1 MGIHMKKIQRESEG
15 KSVEKHTAGD
25 YVIDIIIC
33 IVFGIFTIACIFPFY
48 YIFIN
53 TISDNSLVAT
63 GRITLIPQGIHFEN
77 YKKVLSLKELPKASL
92 VSLARTV
99 IGTLFTMLCAS
110 FPAYCFSKDEYWK
123 KKIFYRFVVITM
135 YFSAGVIPMFL
146 TYKML
151 GIYNTFAVYVLPAVV
166 TPFNLILV
174 KTYIESLPQ
183 SLEESAEIDG
193 AGYLLRF
200 RHIVMPLSKPILA
213 TIAVF
218 SAVGQWNN
226 WMDTILYTKSQSLQ
240 TLQYVLYRYLKEAN
254 TLAEIA
260 RENPDMMA
268 QLDPSTLL
276 SPLTIKY
283 TVCIVT
289 IVPIL
294 LVYPFFQKYF
304 VKGMMIGAVKG

>member
-1 MGIHMKKIQRESEG
+1 MAKRDDDLHGVQKL
-15 KSVEKHTAGD
+15 TAKD
-25 YVIDIIIC
+25 HVIDIIIC
-33 IVFGIFTIACIFPFY
+33 LVFGAFTIACIFPFY

-63 GRITLIPQGIHFEN
+63 GRINLIPRGIHFEN
-77 YKKVLSLKELPKASL
+77 YVKVLTLKELPGATL
-92 VSLARTV
+92 VSLGRTV
-99 IGTLFTMLCAS
+99 LGTLFTLVCAA
-110 FPAYCFSKDEYWK
+110 FPAYCFSREEYWH
-123 KKIFYRFVVITM
+123 KKIFYRFVIITM

-146 TYKML
+146 TYRTL
-151 GIYNTFAVYVLPAVV
+151 GIYDTFWVYILPCCV
-166 TPFNLILV
+166 TPFNLILI
-174 KTYIESLPQ
+174 KTYMESLPQ

-193 AGYLLRF
+193 AGYMVRF
-200 RHIVMPLSKPILA
+200 TKIVIPLCKPILA
-213 TIAVF
+213 TITVF

-226 WMDTILYTKSQSLQ
+226 WMDTVLYTKNRSLQ

-260 RENPDMMA
+260 RENPEAMA
-268 QLDPSTLL
+268 EMDPSTML

-289 IVPIL
+289 IVPIII
-294 LVYPFFQKYF
+294 VYPFFQKHF

>member
-1 MGIHMKKIQRESEG
+1 L
-15 KSVEKHTAGD
+15 V
-25 YVIDIIIC
+25 
-33 IVFGIFTIACIFPFY
+33 TIGQIRLFPK
-48 YIFIN
+48 
-53 TISDNSLVAT
+53 
-63 GRITLIPQGIHFEN
+63 GIHFQN
-77 YKKVLSLKELPKASL
+77 YVKVLSLKELPYASFI
-92 VSLARTV
+92 SLARTV
-99 IGTLFTMLCAS
+99 LGTIFTLICAS
-110 FPAYCFSKDEYWK
+110 FPAYCFSRAEYWH
-123 KKIFYRFVVITM
+123 KKIFYRFVIITM
-135 YFSAGVIPMFL
+135 YFSAGVIPLFL
-146 TYKML
+146 TYKTL
-151 GIYNTFAVYVLPAVV
+151 GIYDTFFVYILPCCV

-193 AGYLLRF
+193 AGYLVRF
-200 RHIVMPLSKPILA
+200 TKIVLPLCKPIMA

-218 SAVGQWNN
+218 SAVGQWNSF
-226 WMDTILYTKSQSLQ
+226 MDTVLYTKDKNLQ

-268 QLDPSTLL
+268 EMDPSTML

-289 IVPIL
+289 VLPIL
-294 LVYPFFQKYF
+294 VVYPFFQKYF

>member
-1 MGIHMKKIQRESEG
+1 MAKKDSTEG
-15 KSVEKHTAGD
+15 RGVVKKTWKDHLVDA
-25 YVIDIIIC
+25 IIC
-33 IVFGIFTIACIFPFY
+33 IIFGLFTIACMFPFY

-53 TISDNSLVAT
+53 TISDNSLVTT
-63 GRITLIPQGIHFEN
+63 GRITLFPQGIHFEN
-77 YKKVLSLKELPKASL
+77 YAKVLSLKELPSATFLSL
-92 VSLARTV
+92 SRTV
-99 IGTLFTMLCAS
+99 IGTIFTLICAA
-110 FPAYCFSKDEYWK
+110 FPAYCFSREEYWN

-135 YFSAGVIPMFL
+135 YFSAGVIPTFL
-146 TYKML
+146 TYRTL
-151 GIYNTFAVYVLPAVV
+151 NIYDTFWVYILPCCV
-166 TPFNLILV
+166 TPFNLILC
-174 KTYIESLPQ
+174 KTYMESLPQ

-193 AGYLLRF
+193 AGYLVRF
-200 RHIVMPLSKPILA
+200 TRIVLPLCKPILA

-226 WMDTILYTKSQSLQ
+226 WMDTVLYTKDKALQ
-240 TLQYVLYRYLKEAN
+240 TLQFVLYRYLKEAN

-268 QLDPSTLL
+268 EMDPATML

-283 TVCIVT
+283 SVCIVT

>member
-1 MGIHMKKIQRESEG
+1 M
-15 KSVEKHTAGD
+15 V
-25 YVIDIIIC
+25 
-33 IVFGIFTIACIFPFY
+33 
-48 YIFIN
+48 N
-53 TISDNSLVAT
+53 T
-63 GRITLIPQGIHFEN
+63 GRINLIPVGIHFEN
-77 YKKVLSLKELPKASL
+77 YVKVLSLKELPRATM
-92 VSLARTV
+92 VSLGRTI
-99 IGTLFTMLCAS
+99 IGTVFTLVCAS
-110 FPAYCFSKDEYWK
+110 FPAYCFSKEEYWH

-135 YFSAGVIPMFL
+135 YFSAGVIPLFL
-146 TYKML
+146 TYKAV
-151 GIYNTFAVYVLPAVV
+151 GIYNTFAVYILPCVV

-193 AGYLLRF
+193 AGYLVRF
-200 RHIVMPLSKPILA
+200 LHIVMPLSKPILA

-226 WMDTILYTKSQSLQ
+226 WMDTVLYTKSQSLQ
-240 TLQYVLYRYLKEAN
+240 TLQFVLYRYLKEAN

-268 QLDPSTLL
+268 QLDPATML

-294 LVYPFFQKYF
+294 VVYPFFQKYF

>member
-1 MGIHMKKIQRESEG
+1 MAKKDEDNRA
-15 KSVEKHTAGD
+15 VEKLTARD
-25 YVIDIIIC
+25 HAVDIIIAF
-33 IVFGIFTIACIFPFY
+33 IFGAFTIACIFPFY

-63 GRITLIPQGIHFEN
+63 GRINLIPRGIHFEN
-77 YKKVLSLKELPKASL
+77 YVKVLTLKELPGAAL
-92 VSLARTV
+92 ISLARTV
-99 IGTLFTMLCAS
+99 IGTIFTIICAA
-110 FPAYCFSKDEYWK
+110 FPAYCFSRQEYWH
-123 KKIFYRFVVITM
+123 KKIFYRFVIITM
-135 YFSAGVIPMFL
+135 YFSAGVIPLFL
-146 TYKML
+146 TYKMI
-151 GIYNTFAVYVLPAVV
+151 GIYDTFWVYILPCCV

-174 KTYIESLPQ
+174 KTYMESLPQ

-193 AGYLLRF
+193 AGYLVRF
-200 RHIVMPLSKPILA
+200 TRIVMPLCKPILA

-226 WMDTILYTKSQSLQ
+226 WMDTVLYTKNRSLQ

-260 RENPDMMA
+260 RENPEAMTEM
-268 QLDPSTLL
+268 DPSTML

-294 LVYPFFQKYF
+294 VVYPFFQKYF

>member
-1 MGIHMKKIQRESEG
+1 MAKRDDDLHGVQKLTVKDH
-15 KSVEKHTAGD
+15 
-25 YVIDIIIC
+25 VIDIIIC
-33 IVFGIFTIACIFPFY
+33 LVFGIFTIACIFPFY
-48 YIFIN
+48 YILIN

-63 GRITLIPQGIHFEN
+63 GRINLIPRGIHFEN
-77 YKKVLSLKELPKASL
+77 YVKVLTLKELPSATL

-99 IGTLFTMLCAS
+99 LGTLFTLVCAA
-110 FPAYCFSKDEYWK
+110 FPAYCFSREEYWN
-123 KKIFYRFVVITM
+123 KKIFYRFVIITM

-146 TYKML
+146 TYRSL
-151 GIYNTFAVYVLPAVV
+151 GIYDTFWVYILPCCV
-166 TPFNLILV
+166 TPFNLILI
-174 KTYIESLPQ
+174 KTYMESLPQ

-193 AGYLLRF
+193 AGYMVRF
-200 RHIVMPLSKPILA
+200 TKIVLPLCKPILA
-213 TIAVF
+213 TITVF

-226 WMDTILYTKSQSLQ
+226 WMDTVLYTKNRSLQ

-260 RENPDMMA
+260 RENPEAMA
-268 QLDPSTLL
+268 EMDPSTML

-289 IVPIL
+289 IVPIVI
-294 LVYPFFQKYF
+294 VYPFFQKHF

>member
-1 MGIHMKKIQRESEG
+1 MAKKRKEEESMGVQAI
-15 KSVEKHTAGD
+15 SVQD
-25 YVIDIIIC
+25 RIIDIIIAL
-33 IVFGIFTIACIFPFY
+33 VFGAFTIACIFPFY

-63 GRITLIPQGIHFEN
+63 GRINFIPRGVHFNN
-77 YKKVLSLKELPKASL
+77 YVKVLTLQDLPSATL

-99 IGTLFTMLCAS
+99 VGTIFTVICAS
-110 FPAYCFSKDEYWK
+110 FPAYCFAREEYWH

-135 YFSAGVIPMFL
+135 YFSAGVIPQFL
-146 TYKML
+146 TYKAL
-151 GIYNTFAVYVLPAVV
+151 GIYDTFWVYILPCCV

-174 KTYIESLPQ
+174 KTYMESLPQ

-193 AGYLLRF
+193 AGYMVRF
-200 RHIVMPLSKPILA
+200 TRIIFPLCKPILA

-226 WMDTILYTKSQSLQ
+226 WMDTVMFTKSRSLQ

-260 RENPDMMA
+260 RENPQIMA
-268 QLDPSTLL
+268 EIDPSTLL

-283 TVCIVT
+283 TVSIIT

-294 LVYPFFQKYF
+294 AVYPFFQKYF

>member
-1 MGIHMKKIQRESEG
+1 MRKNKKEDDNRA
-15 KSVEKHTAGD
+15 VEKRTAGD
-25 YVIDIIIC
+25 NAVDILIALVFGLFTIIC
-33 IVFGIFTIACIFPFY
+33 MFPFY

-63 GRITLIPQGIHFEN
+63 GRINIIPQGIHLEN
-77 YKKVLSLKELPKASL
+77 YKNVLSLKELPSAAL
-92 VSLARTV
+92 LSLARTV
-99 IGTLFTMLCAS
+99 LGTVFTIICAS
-110 FPAYCFSKDEYWK
+110 FPAYCFSRSEYWN
-123 KKIFYRFVVITM
+123 KKIFYRFVIITM
-135 YFSAGVIPMFL
+135 YFSAGVIPTFL
-146 TYKML
+146 TYKTI
-151 GIYNTFAVYVLPAVV
+151 GIYDTFWVYILPCCV

-193 AGYLLRF
+193 AGYMVRFLR
-200 RHIVMPLSKPILA
+200 IVMPLCKPILA

-226 WMDTILYTKSQSLQ
+226 WMDTVLYTKNRSLQ
-240 TLQYVLYRYLKEAN
+240 TLQYVLYRYLTEAN

-260 RENPDMMA
+260 RENPEIMA
-268 QLDPSTLL
+268 EMNPSTMM

>member
-1 MGIHMKKIQRESEG
+1 MKKRKKEEDNRG
-15 KSVEKHTAGD
+15 VERHSMSD
-25 YVIDIIIC
+25 YMVDIFIC
-33 IVFGIFTIACIFPFY
+33 IIFGIFTIACIFPFY

-53 TISDNSLVAT
+53 TISNNSMVNT
-63 GRITLIPQGIHFEN
+63 GRINIFPVGIHIEN
-77 YKKVLSLKELPKASL
+77 YIKVLSLKELPRATM
-92 VSLARTV
+92 VSLGRTI
-99 IGTLFTMLCAS
+99 IGTIFTLVCAS
-110 FPAYCFSKDEYWK
+110 FPAYCFSKEEYWH

-135 YFSAGVIPMFL
+135 YFSAGVIPLFL
-146 TYKML
+146 TYKAV
-151 GIYNTFAVYVLPAVV
+151 GIYNTFAVYILPCVV

-193 AGYLLRF
+193 AGYLVRF
-200 RHIVMPLSKPILA
+200 LHIVMPLSKPILA

-226 WMDTILYTKSQSLQ
+226 WMDTVLYTKSQSLQ
-240 TLQYVLYRYLKEAN
+240 TLQFVLYRYLKEAN

-260 RENPDMMA
+260 RENPEMMA
-268 QLDPSTLL
+268 QMDPATML

-294 LVYPFFQKYF
+294 VVYPFFQKYF

>member
-1 MGIHMKKIQRESEG
+1 MRKNKKEDDNRA
-15 KSVEKHTAGD
+15 VEKRTAGD
-25 YVIDIIIC
+25 NVVDILIALVFGLFTIIC
-33 IVFGIFTIACIFPFY
+33 MFPFY

-63 GRITLIPQGIHFEN
+63 GRINIIPQGIHLEN
-77 YKKVLSLKELPKASL
+77 YKNVLSLKELPGAAL
-92 VSLARTV
+92 LSLARTV
-99 IGTLFTMLCAS
+99 LGTVFTIICAS
-110 FPAYCFSKDEYWK
+110 FPAYCFSRSEYWN
-123 KKIFYRFVVITM
+123 KKIFYRFVIITM
-135 YFSAGVIPMFL
+135 YFSAGVIPTFL
-146 TYKML
+146 TYKTI
-151 GIYNTFAVYVLPAVV
+151 GIYDTFWVYILPCCV

-193 AGYLLRF
+193 AGYMVRFLR
-200 RHIVMPLSKPILA
+200 IVMPLCKPILA

-226 WMDTILYTKSQSLQ
+226 WMDTVLYTKNRSLQ
-240 TLQYVLYRYLKEAN
+240 TLQYVLYRYLTEAN

-260 RENPDMMA
+260 RENPEIMA
-268 QLDPSTLL
+268 EMNPSTMM

>member
-1 MGIHMKKIQRESEG
+1 MKRKAREDELRGVVKITW
-15 KSVEKHTAGD
+15 KDHLVNALIA
-25 YVIDIIIC
+25 V
-33 IVFGIFTIACIFPFY
+33 VFGIITIACLFPFY

-53 TISDNSLVAT
+53 TVSDNSLVTT
-63 GRITLIPQGIHFEN
+63 GQIRLIPHGIHFAN
-77 YKKVLSLKELPKASL
+77 YVKVLSLKELPYASL
-92 VSLARTV
+92 ISLARTV
-99 IGTLFTMLCAS
+99 LGTIFTLICAA
-110 FPAYCFSKDEYWK
+110 FPAYCFSRSEYWH
-123 KKIFYRFVVITM
+123 KKIFYRFVIITM
-135 YFSAGVIPMFL
+135 YFNAGVIPIFL
-146 TYKML
+146 TYKTL
-151 GIYNTFAVYVLPAVV
+151 GIYDTFWVYILPCCV

-193 AGYLLRF
+193 AGYLTRF
-200 RHIVMPLSKPILA
+200 TRIVLPLSKPIMA

-218 SAVGQWNN
+218 SAVGQWNSF
-226 WMDTILYTKSQSLQ
+226 MDTVLYTKDKNLQ

-260 RENPDMMA
+260 RENPDVMA
-268 QLDPSTLL
+268 EMDPSTML

-283 TVCIVT
+283 TICIVT
-289 IVPIL
+289 ILPIL

>member
-1 MGIHMKKIQRESEG
+1 MARKQKEDESR
-15 KSVEKHTAGD
+15 SVEKRTWHD
-25 YVIDIIIC
+25 HIVDIVICLI
-33 IVFGIFTIACIFPFY
+33 FGLFTIVCIYPFY

-63 GRITLIPQGIHFEN
+63 GRISFIPRGIHFSN
-77 YKKVLSLKELPKASL
+77 YVKVLSLKELPGASL

-99 IGTLFTMLCAS
+99 LGTIFTIICAA
-110 FPAYCFSKDEYWK
+110 FPAYCFSRAEYWH
-123 KKIFYRFVVITM
+123 KKIFYRFVIITM
-135 YFSAGVIPMFL
+135 YFSAGVIPTFL
-146 TYKML
+146 TYRTI
-151 GIYNTFAVYVLPAVV
+151 GIYDTFWVYILPCCV

-174 KTYIESLPQ
+174 KTYMESLPQ

-193 AGYLLRF
+193 AGYMVRF
-200 RHIVMPLSKPILA
+200 TRIVMPLCKPILA

-226 WMDTILYTKSQSLQ
+226 WMDTVLYTKNRNLQ

-260 RENPDMMA
+260 RENPEMMA
-268 QLDPSTLL
+268 EMDPATMI

-289 IVPIL
+289 ILPIL
-294 LVYPFFQKYF
+294 VVYPFFQKYF

>member
-1 MGIHMKKIQRESEG
+1 MAKRDDDLHGVQKL
-15 KSVEKHTAGD
+15 TAKD
-25 YVIDIIIC
+25 HVIDIIIC
-33 IVFGIFTIACIFPFY
+33 LVFGAFTIACIFPFY

-63 GRITLIPQGIHFEN
+63 GRINLIPRGIHFEN
-77 YKKVLSLKELPKASL
+77 YVKVLTLKELPGATL
-92 VSLARTV
+92 VSLGRTV
-99 IGTLFTMLCAS
+99 LGTLFTLICAA
-110 FPAYCFSKDEYWK
+110 FPAYCFSREEYWH
-123 KKIFYRFVVITM
+123 KKIFYRFVIITM

-146 TYKML
+146 TYRTL
-151 GIYNTFAVYVLPAVV
+151 GIYDTFWVYILPCCV
-166 TPFNLILV
+166 TPFNLILI
-174 KTYIESLPQ
+174 KTYMESLPQ

-193 AGYLLRF
+193 AGYMVRF
-200 RHIVMPLSKPILA
+200 TKIVIPLCKPILA
-213 TIAVF
+213 TITVF

-226 WMDTILYTKSQSLQ
+226 WMDTVLYTKNRSLQ

-260 RENPDMMA
+260 RENPEAMA
-268 QLDPSTLL
+268 EMDPSTML

-289 IVPIL
+289 IVPIII
-294 LVYPFFQKYF
+294 VYPFFQKHF